1 MEENY
6 MKKCYAVFIILI
18 CIILGGYLQYGRN
31 EKVVNMLTNTSERS
45 YELEFSVIANKN
57 VYFR

>member
-1 MEENY
+1 